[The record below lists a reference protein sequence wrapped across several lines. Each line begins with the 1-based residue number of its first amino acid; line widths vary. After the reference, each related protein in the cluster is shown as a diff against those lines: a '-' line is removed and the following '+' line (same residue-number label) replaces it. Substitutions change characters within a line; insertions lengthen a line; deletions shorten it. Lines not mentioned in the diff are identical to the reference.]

1 MRIPRRVSGPGGAA
15 RPELL
20 AAAMAAIPD
29 LGWNDSL
36 RRRHRPARSGRR
48 RCWSTRRATSWSP
61 ASRPTRTA
69 APTSY
74 IRKLSRTDGR
84 ELWES
89 RWGDP
94 GGNDMAMIELA
105 FDPRGDVIVGGYVR
119 GCVG

>member
-1 MRIPRRVSGPGGAA
+1 MRLSRRVPVLAAPLVLSAAVVMAAVPNLAWNDTYDGGIGGSDVGTA
-15 RPELL
+15 LL
-20 AAAMAAIPD
+20 ADPQGDILVAGESTGPD
-29 LGWNDSL
+29 GSSDLL
-36 RRRHRPARSGRR
+36 
-48 RCWSTRRATSWSP
+48 
-61 ASRPTRTA
+61 
-69 APTSY
+69 